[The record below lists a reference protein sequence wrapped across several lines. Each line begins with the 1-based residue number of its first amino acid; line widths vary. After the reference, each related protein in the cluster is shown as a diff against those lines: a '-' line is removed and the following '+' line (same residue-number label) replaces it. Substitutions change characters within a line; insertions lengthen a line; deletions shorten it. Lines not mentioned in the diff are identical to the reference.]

1 LPSNLLLF
9 ANQDLEPG
17 IYHKISNIDIAGGI
31 SSGTQ
36 LVPTAYRGVTE
47 SVSAAHRRIPSLSL
61 SELRPCLG
69 NLYFL
74 DAIVKLSI
82 PIVSAPSNASV
93 LIADFSHVT
102 QVRPPCPHA
111 VDLSAA
117 FALKKT
123 VDLPIHDLNIHK

>member
-1 LPSNLLLF
+1 
-9 ANQDLEPG
+9 
-17 IYHKISNIDIAGGI
+17 
-31 SSGTQ
+31 
-36 LVPTAYRGVTE
+36 VTE
-47 SVSAAHRRIPSLSL
+47 SVPAAHRRIPRLSL
-61 SELRPCLG
+61 SELKSCSG